1 MPTQEQLRMWLE
13 QVGTAAAPFG
23 EAASVAAGMPDISC
37 AYLLDLIN
45 RLLLRIAKNT
55 AISGMTTAEA
65 QSYRD
70 LQVLRARIA
79 RACDP
84 TEQPEAESEPQPEP
98 EPPEPEPEPESGPA
112 PVPPEPPPVKPPVPP
127 VAPPQPPQP
136 SCCDLHGHQSPSL
149 DLRNITLSA
158 SAAGVR
164 IGGGVV
170 SEHPCGFAYWNVK
183 VVVVDARGVRNEIYR
198 SVSRVGSAS
207 TRLQID
213 LPSSLMRGFSSGYVE
228 FETESNCHT
237 SNRAIRSNHGW
248 VIRPDS
254 PTYP

>member
-1 MPTQEQLRMWLE
+1 MWLE
-13 QVGTAAAPFG
+13 QVATAAAPFG
-23 EAASVAAGMPDISC
+23 EGASVAIGLPDITC

-45 RLLLRIAKNT
+45 RLLLRIAMRT
-55 AISGMTTAEA
+55 AITGMTGAEA
-65 QSYRD
+65 QAYRD

-84 TEQPEAESEPQPEP
+84 ADQPA
-98 EPPEPEPEPESGPA
+98 PEPEPEPEPDAEPGMLP
-112 PVPPEPPPVKPPVPP
+112 PEVPEPPPV
-127 VAPPQPPQP
+127 QPAASAAASQP

-149 DLRNITLSA
+149 DFRNLSLSA
-158 SAAGVR
+158 SGAGVR
-164 IGGGVV
+164 IGGVVV
-170 SEHPCGFAYWNVK
+170 SEHPCGFAFWSVK
-183 VVVVDARGVRNEIYR
+183 VVVVDAGGVRREVYR
-198 SVSRVGSAS
+198 SVSHVGSPS

-213 LPSSLMRGFSSGYVE
+213 LPSSLLRGYRSGYVE
-228 FETESNCHT
+228 FETESNCRT

>member
-13 QVGTAAAPFG
+13 QVATAAAPFG
-23 EAASVAAGMPDISC
+23 EGASVAMGLPDISC
-37 AYLLDLIN
+37 AYLLALIN
-45 RLLLRIAKNT
+45 RLLRRIAMDT
-55 AISGMTTAEA
+55 AITGMTAAEA

-70 LQVLRARIA
+70 LQVLHARIA

-84 TEQPEAESEPQPEP
+84 TQQPET
-98 EPPEPEPEPESGPA
+98 PPEPEPAPETEPEPTPA
-112 PVPPEPPPVKPPVPP
+112 QPEPTLVQPEPPLQP
-127 VAPPQPPQP
+127 VAPIPPSPP
-136 SCCDLHGHQSPSL
+136 SCCDLHGHQLPSL
-149 DLRNITLSA
+149 DFRNIALSA

-164 IGGGVV
+164 VGGSVV
-170 SEHPCGFAYWNVK
+170 SEHPCGFAYWSVK
-183 VVVVDARGVRNEIYR
+183 VVVVDARGVRSEIYR

-207 TRLQID
+207 KRLQID
-213 LPSSLMRGFSSGYVE
+213 LPSSLLRGFRSGYVE
-228 FETESNCHT
+228 FETESNCGT

>member
-13 QVGTAAAPFG
+13 QVATAAAPFG
-23 EAASVAAGMPDISC
+23 EGASVAIGLPEITC

-45 RLLLRIAKNT
+45 RLLLRIAMRT
-55 AISGMTTAEA
+55 AITGMTGAEA
-65 QSYRD
+65 QAYRD

-84 TEQPEAESEPQPEP
+84 AEQPVSEPEAEAEAEPGVLPTEVPEQ
-98 EPPEPEPEPESGPA
+98 
-112 PVPPEPPPVKPPVPP
+112 PPEPPL
-127 VAPPQPPQP
+127 APTPAPQA

-149 DLRNITLSA
+149 DFRNLSLSA
-158 SAAGVR
+158 SVAGVR

-170 SEHPCGFAYWNVK
+170 SEHPCGFAYWSVK
-183 VVVVDARGVRNEIYR
+183 VVVVDARGLRTEVYR
-198 SVSRVGSAS
+198 SVSHVGSQS

-213 LPSSLMRGFSSGYVE
+213 LPSSLLKGCRSGYVE
-228 FETESNCHT
+228 FETESTCRT

-248 VIRPDS
+248 VVRPDS